1 MNKQDKSLTFKLFGL
16 FVSARGYNILM
27 IVLAQ
32 YLASIFILAP
42 NSFSLR
48 DILFDFNLFIIV
60 ICSALVIASGYLIN
74 NFYDSEKDLINRPI
88 KTYIDNKV
96 SPRTKLSI
104 YFTLNFLS
112 VILASYIS
120 FRAVLFFSAYI
131 FGIWLYSHKLKRITF
146 IGNIVAAS
154 LAITPFFAV
163 FVYYKHFETV
173 IFFHA
178 IFLFLLIL
186 IREITKDLENLK
198 GDFAHN
204 YNTIPVKYGEKY
216 TKRVLTIIFLM
227 AFITTLLLVNFFEL
241 GLMNYYFFT
250 CLGAFIFLVF
260 YLWSSNKRIQFKI
273 LHNMLKVLII
283 VGVFSILLIDTDL
296 VLKRVIDF

>member
-1 MNKQDKSLTFKLFGL
+1 MEVSNKSLTIKFVGL

-42 NSFSLR
+42 DKFSLR
-48 DILFDFNLFIIV
+48 AILLDPNLLIIV

-74 NFYDSEKDLINRPI
+74 NFYDSEKDLINRPL
-88 KTYIDNKV
+88 KTYMDNKV
-96 SPRTKLSI
+96 SPKTKLSI
-104 YFTLNFLS
+104 YFILNLCS

-131 FGIWLYSHKLKRITF
+131 FGIWFYSHKLKKITF

-178 IFLFLLIL
+178 VFLFLLIL

-198 GDFAHN
+198 GDFAQN
-204 YNTIPVKYGEKY
+204 YYTIPVKFGEKY
-216 TKRVLTIIFLM
+216 TKTVLSIIFAL
-227 AFITTLLLVNFFEL
+227 AFITTLFLVNYFNL
-241 GLMNYYFFT
+241 GLMNYYFFA
-250 CLGAFIFLVF
+250 CLVAFVFLVV
-260 YLWSSNKRIQFKI
+260 YLWSSKKRIQFKI
-273 LHNMLKVLII
+273 LHNMLKII
-283 VGVFSILLIDTDL
+283 IIAGVFSILLIDTDL
-296 VLKRVIDF
+296 VLERLIDF

>member
-1 MNKQDKSLTFKLFGL
+1 MGYSNKSLTFKLVGL
-16 FVSARGYNILM
+16 FFSARGYNVLM

-48 DILFDFNLFIIV
+48 EILFDPNLFIIV

-74 NFYDSEKDLINRPI
+74 NFYDSEKDLINRPYR
-88 KTYIDNKV
+88 TYIDNKV

-104 YFTLNFLS
+104 YFVLNFLS

-131 FGIWLYSHKLKRITF
+131 FVIWFYSHKLKRITF
-146 IGNIVAAS
+146 IGNFIAAL
-154 LAITPFFAV
+154 LAIAPFFAV
-163 FVYYKHFETV
+163 FVYYKHFESV

-178 IFLFLLIL
+178 VFLFSLIL

-198 GDFAHN
+198 GDYAQN
-204 YNTIPVKYGEKY
+204 YKTIPVKYGEKY
-216 TKRVLTIIFLM
+216 TKSLLSIIFAL
-227 AFITTLLLVNFFEL
+227 AFIITLFLVNYFNL
-241 GLMNYYFFT
+241 GLMDYYFYT
-250 CLGAFIFLVF
+250 CLGAFVFLVI
-260 YLWSSNKRIQFKI
+260 YLWSSHKRIQFKI
-273 LHNMLKVLII
+273 LHILLKILIV

-296 VLKRVIDF
+296 VLTRLIDF

>member
-1 MNKQDKSLTFKLFGL
+1 MGYSNKSLTFKLVGL
-16 FVSARGYNILM
+16 FFSARGYNVLM

-48 DILFDFNLFIIV
+48 EILFDSNLFIIV

-74 NFYDSEKDLINRPI
+74 NFYDSEKDLINRPYR
-88 KTYIDNKV
+88 TYIDNKV

-104 YFTLNFLS
+104 YFVLNFLS

-131 FGIWLYSHKLKRITF
+131 FVIWFYSHKLKRITF
-146 IGNIVAAS
+146 IGNFIAAL
-154 LAITPFFAV
+154 LAIAPFFAV
-163 FVYYKHFETV
+163 FVYYKHFESV

-178 IFLFLLIL
+178 VFLFSLIL

-198 GDFAHN
+198 GDYAQN
-204 YNTIPVKYGEKY
+204 YKTIPVKYGEKY
-216 TKRVLTIIFLM
+216 TKSLLSIIFAL
-227 AFITTLLLVNFFEL
+227 AFVITLFLVNYFNL
-241 GLMNYYFFT
+241 GLMDYYFYT
-250 CLGAFIFLVF
+250 CLGAFVFLVI
-260 YLWSSNKRIQFKI
+260 YLWSSHKRIQFKI
-273 LHNMLKVLII
+273 LHLLLKILIV

-296 VLKRVIDF
+296 VLKRLIDF